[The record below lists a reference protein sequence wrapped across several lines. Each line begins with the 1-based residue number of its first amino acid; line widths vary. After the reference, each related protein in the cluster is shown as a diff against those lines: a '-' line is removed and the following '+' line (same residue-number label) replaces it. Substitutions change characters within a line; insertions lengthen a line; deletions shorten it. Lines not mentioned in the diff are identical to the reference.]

1 MKVIVG
7 LGNPGRRYANTR
19 HNVGFWVI
27 DCLSDQWRIPVKK
40 EKWKS
45 EVGEGQING
54 ENVLLVKPQTYMN
67 RSGESVQ
74 EICRFFQLDLDHLLV
89 IYDDLDLPVG
99 RIRLRAKGSSG
110 GHNGMKSI
118 FAHLKTEKI
127 KRIKIGIGHPEGNAD
142 IADYVLS
149 PFPKQELPFIEEAV
163 ERSAQAVEDW
173 LRFDFQHAMNQ
184 YNQKPSTI

>member
-40 EKWKS
+40 EKWKA

>member
-40 EKWKS
+40 EKWKA

-118 FAHLKTEKI
+118 FAHLKTEKL